1 MKKYIYKVEYNNKGL
16 KTKFF
21 DTRRQVSIF
30 VKKHPQ
36 FNCNIFQMGMFGYT
50 RILLSLND
58 FNYV

>member
-16 KTKFF
+16 KTRFF

-36 FNCNIFQMGMFGYT
+36 FNCSVFEKGMFEYN
-50 RILLSLND
+50 RIFSSNN
-58 FNYV
+58 F